1 MNSIPTERNGEISLP
16 SARRERW
23 QPLRGGLLNLY
34 RYDHQEFRYED
45 GRLLLRGNN
54 GTGKSRV
61 LALQLPFLLD
71 GEIIPQ
77 RVEPDQDTAK
87 RMEWNLLLGGKY
99 DDRLGYTWIEFG
111 RMNEAGEAEYKTFGC
126 ALRAVQGR
134 GIAQQW
140 FFTTTQR
147 IGRDL
152 FLENEAGQPLSWSK
166 LQEVVGSRG
175 RVFHSGRIEEDRREY
190 RAAVDSAL
198 FNLGDR
204 YEALINLL
212 IQLRQPQ
219 LSRTL
224 NEARLS
230 EALSQ
235 ALPPLPEAVLGDVA
249 EAFRS
254 LEADR
259 QELNDFKA
267 ARDSAELFLKE
278 YGRYIQIAA
287 CRRAEDVR
295 KTHSAYE
302 STMRRLRAAEQ
313 ALDQSN
319 KELHDLDERISQ
331 LDIEERKAMS
341 AESTLRDSPEMKDA
355 KALEQARQDSVS
367 RQTDADRAQK
377 EAERAAAASEK
388 AEAQRQLAAAKLAR
402 AAELAETA
410 AHQASQTAGSAGL
423 DQLHR
428 DQLKRIG
435 MPNPDPD
442 RIESAATALH
452 AAIQRRRDAARHVQ
466 RLNEEVASAQ
476 RQFILAKQGFAQC
489 ESDLTENVEAES
501 KAVAGVK
508 SETTSLAAR
517 YRTWAAELKEIQSAE
532 FDDMESALADWCEAP
547 QGESPVA
554 AAVKQAE
561 RGAAGRIE
569 TQSATVRVRLQSAQQ
584 ECVELEA
591 ELARVRDGFHAPP
604 PLPYTRDDSHRVARP
619 GAPFWK
625 VCEFMPD
632 VSSPH
637 RANIEAA
644 LEAAGLLDAWITP
657 DGAVLDR
664 DDHDTLFDISGS
676 AEVAEGAR
684 LDAIL
689 RPAIPADDVQA
700 KQVTEQTVADVLRR
714 IGFGAGTGTVWVD
727 AAGHWKIGPLTGC
740 WNKPVSEHIG
750 HAAREAA
757 RMRKM
762 EELAGKVQLARNTS
776 ESIQRDLD
784 LLAKRLEQVTSEAAQ
799 APDDGALRGALA
811 QVETSRASVSRA
823 RLRLSEAEARMNQL
837 QRALREK
844 TDQRNQAASDLGIA
858 DWIERIGELLEALHA
873 YSESLASLWPA
884 IRSHCDAREQSD
896 SANERAR
903 DAAVNRDSR
912 RNQSREAEAA
922 AAAALEKFKT
932 LEATVGAA
940 VREVQEKLKDAV
952 QRVQRAREELRK
964 AGEDQTAAKVRQGVA
979 ATQIQDATE
988 ELKSREQERGGAIA
1002 RLTDF
1007 AATRQLAVA
1016 HGEFAGL
1023 EPGPWSVARAV
1034 EIARRIDAVLA
1045 EVDHGDDAWNRN
1057 QREIHAHFETLQSS
1071 LRAHGQMP
1079 EGSVTDG
1086 IFVVSIQFQGRS
1098 CTIAELRDGVVA
1110 IIQERQELLD
1120 AREREVLENYLIDE
1134 VAEHLHDLLHRA
1146 LKWKDE
1152 INEELGERP
1161 MSTGLT
1167 LRFVWEPLPD
1177 LPQAFTE
1184 TRRLLLGARGTW
1196 SPAERAAVGEFLQQQ
1211 IQAVRTANDTGTW
1224 QDHLTQAFDY
1234 RRWHQFGVERKQDGV
1249 WKRLTR
1255 RTHGTGSGGEK
1266 AVALTLPQLAAAAAH
1281 YRSASRHAPRL
1292 ILLDEA
1298 FVGVDK
1304 NMRAK
1309 CMDLLRVFD
1318 LDVVMTSESEWGCYP
1333 TVPAIA
1339 IYQLSAREGIDAVH
1353 AARWVWN
1360 GKQRVRDDAPFPG
1373 ARPAG
1378 NAEAPAAVEQ
1388 P

>member
-1 MNSIPTERNGEISLP
+1 MSQRRSAAWNPTARSSTISK
-16 SARRERW
+16 
-23 QPLRGGLLNLY
+23 QP
-34 RYDHQEFRYED
+34 
-45 GRLLLRGNN
+45 
-54 GTGKSRV
+54 GT
-61 LALQLPFLLD
+61 AP
-71 GEIIPQ
+71 
-77 RVEPDQDTAK
+77 
-87 RMEWNLLLGGKY
+87 N
-99 DDRLGYTWIEFG
+99 
-111 RMNEAGEAEYKTFGC
+111 C
-126 ALRAVQGR
+126 
-134 GIAQQW
+134 
-140 FFTTTQR
+140 
-147 IGRDL
+147 
-152 FLENEAGQPLSWSK
+152 
-166 LQEVVGSRG
+166 
-175 RVFHSGRIEEDRREY
+175 
-190 RAAVDSAL
+190 
-198 FNLGDR
+198 
-204 YEALINLL
+204 
-212 IQLRQPQ
+212 
-219 LSRTL
+219 
-224 NEARLS
+224 
-230 EALSQ
+230 
-235 ALPPLPEAVLGDVA
+235 
-249 EAFRS
+249 
-254 LEADR
+254 
-259 QELNDFKA
+259 
-267 ARDSAELFLKE
+267 FLKE
-278 YGRYIQIAA
+278 YSRYIQIAA
-287 CRRAEDVR
+287 RRRAEDVR

-319 KELHDLDERISQ
+319 KELHDLEEGISQ

-355 KALEQARQDSVS
+355 KALEEARQDSAS
-367 RQTDADRAQK
+367 RQADADRAHQ
-377 EAERAAAASEK
+377 EVERAAAASEK

-410 AHQASQTAGSAGL
+410 AHHSSQTAGTAGL
-423 DQLHR
+423 DQPHH
-428 DQLKRIG
+428 DQFKRLG

-442 RIESAATALH
+442 RIDSAATELRAG
-452 AAIQRRRDAARHVQ
+452 IQRRRDAARHVQ
-466 RLNEEVASAQ
+466 RMNEEVAAAQ
-476 RQFILAKQGFAQC
+476 RQFHLAKQGFAQC
-489 ESDLTENVEAES
+489 ESDLTENVEAEL

-508 SETTSLAAR
+508 SETASLAGR
-517 YRTWAAELKEIQSAE
+517 YRTWATELKEIQPPE
-532 FDDMESALADWCEAP
+532 FDDLESVIADWCEAP

-554 AAVKQAE
+554 SEVKQAE
-561 RGAAGRIE
+561 RSAAGRIE
-569 TQSATVRVRLQSAQQ
+569 TQLATARVRLQSAQQ

-591 ELARVRDGFHAPP
+591 ELARVREGFHAPP
-604 PLPYTRDDSHRVARP
+604 PAPYTRDDSDRAARP

-625 VCEFMPD
+625 VCEFMPE
-632 VSSPH
+632 VSPSDQ
-637 RANIEAA
+637 ANIEAA

-664 DDHDTLFDISGS
+664 DNHDTLFDVSGS
-676 AEVAEGAR
+676 AEIFEGAR

-689 RPAIPADDVQA
+689 RPAIAADDVQA
-700 KQVTEQTVADVLRR
+700 RQVTEQTVSAVLRR
-714 IGFGAGTGTVWVD
+714 IGFGSGTGAVWVD
-727 AAGHWKIGPLTGC
+727 AAGHWQIGPLTGC
-740 WNKPVSEHIG
+740 WNKPASEHIG

-757 RMRKM
+757 RLRRM
-762 EELAGKVQLARNTS
+762 EEFASKIRVARNTS
-776 ESIQRDLD
+776 ESIQRELD
-784 LLAKRLEQVTSEAAQ
+784 LLADRLAQVTREAAQ
-799 APDDGALRGALA
+799 APDDGALRAALA
-811 QVETSRASVSRA
+811 QVEAGRASVSRA
-823 RLRLSEAEARMNQL
+823 RLRLSETEARMNQL
-837 QRALREK
+837 QRALNEK
-844 TDQRNQAASDLGIA
+844 RDQRNQAASDLGIA
-858 DWIERIGELLEALHA
+858 DWTERTQDLLEALHD

-884 IRSHCDAREQSD
+884 IQTHCDAREQFN
-896 SANERAR
+896 SADERAR
-903 DAAVNRDSR
+903 DAAANRDSR
-912 RNQSREAEAA
+912 RNQFREAEAD

-940 VREVQEKLKDAV
+940 VREVQEKLKEATE
-952 QRVQRAREELRK
+952 RVQRAREELRK
-964 AGEDQTAAKVRQGVA
+964 AGEAQTAAKVRQGVA

-988 ELKSREQERGGAIA
+988 ELKSREQERGGAIG

-1034 EIARRIDAVLA
+1034 EIARRIDAVLV

-1057 QREIHAHFETLQSS
+1057 QREIHGHFETLQSS

-1152 INEELGERP
+1152 INDELSERP

-1184 TRRLLLGARGTW
+1184 ARRLLLGARGTW

-1234 RRWHQFGVERKQDGV
+1234 RRWHQFGVERRQDGV

-1333 TVPAIA
+1333 TVPGIA

-1360 GKQRVRDDAPFPG
+1360 GKQRVRDDAPFPD
-1373 ARPAG
+1373 ARPAANG
-1378 NAEAPAAVEQ
+1378 ETPAPVELS
-1388 P
+1388 